1 MSFELEGQEE
11 KSQLQKEPHAHEI
24 VAAQAKHPGQY
35 THPPLCPIDKSNI
48 SEIAG
53 CLQKLDETHIF
64 DLGMTLG
71 ISHSKLTEMM
81 DSPSF
86 AEDIITAWLQREEQ
100 RGAPSWVTMISALTD
115 LLVKQEGMS
124 RGTTRTTAEAVQ
136 VSQDP
141 KVSDL

>member
-1 MSFELEGQEE
+1 M
-11 KSQLQKEPHAHEI
+11 
-24 VAAQAKHPGQY
+24 
-35 THPPLCPIDKSNI
+35 
-48 SEIAG
+48 SEISG

-86 AEDIITAWLQREEQ
+86 AEDVITAWLQREGQ
-100 RGAPSWVTMISALTD
+100 RGAPSWVILISALTD
-115 LLVKQEGMS
+115 LLVEQEGMS

-136 VSQDP
+136 VSRRP